1 MRVSS
6 SMSLP
11 LRSALCAALTSA
23 VALAPAQGWAQA
35 ADPATPAPAP
45 AQDPGRAPGATEPA
59 PQPTPPP
66 APAPAPAPGK
76 LVINADADDLVA
88 EIKAPGAEPRLLGL
102 KKGDNTAE
110 VNAGS
115 VQVSVQ
121 TKAGRKVGDHSV
133 EVPAGGQAQLS
144 VRSRGTLVVQV
155 PADADVQVGGKDVD
169 ADAGKF
175 QVELEPG
182 AHSLVVQ
189 RAGQFGQRGSV
200 TVEAGKTAT
209 VAPQFEAYDYG
220 GKKTYAYAG
229 IIGGGALV
237 VAAIAVDALSK
248 YDELGGDVTRW
259 SLLGIGAAGFV
270 GGTILLKHTLDEAA
284 PIKDVRYDV
293 KVAGLRGGALA
304 NLSLRF

>member
-6 SMSLP
+6 SQPQP
-11 LRSALCAALTSA
+11 LRLALSSALFSA
-23 VALAPAQGWAQA
+23 VVLAPAPGWAQA
-35 ADPATPAPAP
+35 AAPAAPAP
-45 AQDPGRAPGATEPA
+45 AQDAGRAPGAAE
-59 PQPTPPP
+59 P
-66 APAPAPAPGK
+66 APAPAPAPAAAAGK
-76 LVINADADDLVA
+76 LIITADSDDLVA
-88 EIKAPGAEPRLLGL
+88 EIKAPASEPRLVGL
-102 KKGDNTAE
+102 KKGENTIE
-110 VNAGS
+110 VTSGS

-121 TKAGRKVGDHSV
+121 TKGGRKVV
-133 EVPAGGQAQLS
+133 EQGVDVPAGGQAQLA
-144 VRSRGTLVVQV
+144 VRSRGILLVQV

-182 AHSLVVQ
+182 SHSLVVQ
-189 RAGQFGQRGSV
+189 RPGQFGQKGSV

-220 GKKTYAYAG
+220 GRKTYAYAA

-237 VAAIAVDALSK
+237 VAAIAVDALSS

-259 SLLGIGAAGFV
+259 SLLGVGAAGFV

-284 PIKDVRYDV
+284 PVKDVRYDV
-293 KVAGLRGGALA
+293 KVAGLRGGAVA
-304 NLSLRF
+304 NLTLRF